1 MQRQSQSA
9 ARAGSSKFQLPR
21 TLGRPSFTEVSRAA
35 LLAASPDLGN
45 VSVEFI
51 RKNLLATA
59 PQMLAGTSALS
70 PAHLPSALP
79 KSSLPPYISVPLFPL
94 QDGVHPVYPT
104 HALAISNAS
113 PSGPADM
120 HLVFPIH
127 ALVLAAH
134 CSKLPQLPPPA
145 PRGSTS
151 VHLPVLPLTLPS
163 APAFS
168 ILHTFMYSHRLD
180 GVLTA
185 LFPIPPQFLR
195 ALTHKT
201 VRAALQSGADLHHLS
216 AHLCAASTS
225 NVQVLMTHT
234 AHVKE
239 LWQDM
244 VALGV
249 DDTAL
254 WDTVELAYEIVL
266 GALNLAVMA
275 KER

>member
-1 MQRQSQSA
+1 MQRRSTSTRA
-9 ARAGSSKFQLPR
+9 AASNFQLPR
-21 TLGRPSFTEVSRAA
+21 TLVRPSFTEVSRAA

-45 VSVEFI
+45 TPVEFI
-51 RKNLLATA
+51 RKKLLATA
-59 PQMLAGTSALS
+59 HEMLAGTSALS
-70 PAHLPSALP
+70 SSHLPSALP
-79 KSSLPPYISVPLFPL
+79 KSSLPPYLTVPLFPL
-94 QDGVHPVYPT
+94 QDCVHPSYPT

-113 PSGPADM
+113 PSGPTDTV
-120 HLVFPIH
+120 HLIFPIH
-127 ALVLAAH
+127 ALVLAAY

-145 PRGSTS
+145 PRASSS
-151 VHLPVLPLTLPS
+151 VHLPVLPLALPS

-168 ILHTFMYSHRLD
+168 ILYAFMYSHRLD
-180 GVLTA
+180 AVLTA

-195 ALTHKT
+195 SLTHKT

-216 AHLCAASTS
+216 AHLCAASTA

-244 VALGV
+244 VALGI
-249 DDTAL
+249 DDAAL

-266 GALNLAVMA
+266 GALNLALMA
-275 KER
+275 K